1 MSQPKGPDVS
11 VDINTGAGSVGGADQ
26 GSNFAGADQ
35 GSTFGGA
42 EQSSNFNWLLAN
54 FVRSTDGV
62 RDAVAVS
69 SDGLL
74 IATSDGLDRTGADQ
88 LAAIVS
94 SLSTLGRSASRR
106 YDFEGLKL
114 IMIEMKRGFLLVS
127 AIRGGSC
134 LGVIAGDGCDLGLI
148 GYEIAMLADR
158 FGDLLTPTLI
168 SDSRR
173 ALPR

>member
-1 MSQPKGPDVS
+1 VPVGMDTDV
-11 VDINTGAGSVGGADQ
+11 N
-26 GSNFAGADQ
+26 
-35 GSTFGGA
+35 
-42 EQSSNFNWLLAN
+42 NFNWLLAN
-54 FVRSTDGV
+54 FVRRTDGV

-74 IATSDGLDRTGADQ
+74 IATSEGLGRTDADH

-106 YDFEGLKL
+106 YDFDGVKM
-114 IMIEMKRGFLLVS
+114 IMVEMKRGFLLVS

-134 LGVIAGDGCDLGLI
+134 LGTIADDGCDLGLI
-148 GYEIAMLADR
+148 GYEIALLADR
-158 FGDLLTPTLI
+158 FGEMLTPNLI

-173 ALPR
+173 SLPR